1 MPSCARFSLALFVS
15 VASLTTAASAQDARE
30 QARAAFNRGVERY
43 EAADFE
49 EALVAFQEAF
59 RLAPHPSVR
68 VNMANCYERLGRPSE
83 AIFHYERFLAEGE
96 NVPPAQRREVE
107 QTLAT
112 LRLQVG
118 TVRLTVRPEGAT
130 VRIDGGEARRGPFD
144 PLALAPGRH
153 SIEVSLDGFRTSTRE
168 VTVSGGRAIEVAIE
182 LERIAEPLAPVT
194 EPVAEPEPEPDR
206 EPAETEPSETAEGL
220 GNADEDYQS
229 DEDDGG
235 GGGGFRLEAPT
246 IVSGVATGVVLV
258 TAAVLGIVA
267 LGAQSDFD
275 DAHARAQ
282 DTSLSRSEREAAYRE
297 SVDASDR
304 ADAFSLT
311 ADILGIAGVVGIG
324 VTAAL
329 FFTQDGES
337 ESAAQVGVAPIAGGG
352 AVLVRGGL

>member
-1 MPSCARFSLALFVS
+1 MPLCARSFAHFSLAFIAS
-15 VASLTTAASAQDARE
+15 VASLTTVAAAQDARE

-43 EAADFE
+43 EASDFE
-49 EALVAFQEAF
+49 EALAAFQEAF

-118 TVRLTVRPEGAT
+118 TVRLTVRPDGAT

-144 PLALAPGRH
+144 PITLTPGRH

-168 VTVSGGRAIEVAIE
+168 ISVSGGRATEVSIE

-194 EPVAEPEPEPDR
+194 ESEPEPDPQ
-206 EPAETEPSETAEGL
+206 PAETEPSETAEGL
-220 GNADEDYQS
+220 GNADEDYDS
-229 DEDDGG
+229 DDADR

-258 TAAVLGIVA
+258 TAAVLGILA

-275 DAHARAQ
+275 DAHARVQ
-282 DTSLSRSEREAAYRE
+282 DGSLSRSEREAAYRD

-311 ADILGIAGVVGIG
+311 ADILGIAGIVGVG
-324 VTAAL
+324 VTAVL

-337 ESAAQVGVAPIAGGG
+337 ESAARVGVAPIAGGG